1 MAKIIQSIV
10 RGQEFSETSTLQGSM
25 PLELLY
31 EIGVEKLQRDYFYP
45 ILSNLL
51 ATKDDMEGIM
61 VETNKIFMLEKL
73 HCIQVRFCKQTAA
86 KNQNCLTFHSL
97 IDEYFLYFFP

>member
-73 HCIQVRFCKQTAA
+73 HCIQVRICKQAAA
-86 KNQNCLTFHSL
+86 KNPNCMEFHTVSDNFLTF
-97 IDEYFLYFFP
+97 

>member
-1 MAKIIQSIV
+1 MIQSIV

-73 HCIQVRFCKQTAA
+73 HCIQVRICKQTAA
-86 KNQNCLTFHSL
+86 KNPNCMEFHTVSDNFLT
-97 IDEYFLYFFP
+97 I